1 MMSIAK
7 VFLILSLIIS
17 PFSAEGVIS
26 KKILEEIKNNL
37 FPDLETGVSESQI
50 GTDNYSNISVEKYSP
65 PVNIFLAM
73 PVAPT
78 TCLTYAE

>member
-1 MMSIAK
+1 MSIAK

-26 KKILEEIKNNL
+26 KNNLEEIKNNL

-50 GTDNYSNISVEKYSP
+50 GTDNYYVTLISSKYESDK
-65 PVNIFLAM
+65 NKSRKDKK
-73 PVAPT
+73 
-78 TCLTYAE
+78 